1 MELGRLSSRYKGP
14 HPSSLLAVKSSKVR
28 GRECLVSL
36 SSFSDLLLTEAG
48 LVWAQLG
55 KVSIVCNC
63 ISCVVSRMTFYS
75 SSLCLLGRAYF
86 LPLLQH
92 SLSLRGASL
101 NILSAQGQ
109 QPSLTLCILGCQDP
123 PRSLLFTVRSFSD

>member
-1 MELGRLSSRYKGP
+1 MEPGRLSSRYKGP

-28 GRECLVSL
+28 DRECLVSL
-36 SSFSDLLLTEAG
+36 SSFPDFLLTEAG
-48 LVWAQLG
+48 LVWAQLR

-86 LPLLQH
+86 LPLLQR
-92 SLSLRGASL
+92 SPSLRGASL
-101 NILSAQGQ
+101 NILSGPGPATIAYALHSGLSG
-109 QPSLTLCILGCQDP
+109 PSPLPAAHCKK
-123 PRSLLFTVRSFSD
+123 LL